1 MSLKDRRDEMEAR
14 YAHDQ
19 EKKFKIESRRNR
31 IVGQWAAAKLGKSGP
46 DADAYV
52 QDVLKAS
59 FSRPGDEDIVE
70 KIEADFQSAGV
81 DVSADGIRRELETAF
96 IEAERQVNEA

>member
-1 MSLKDRRDEMEAR
+1 MSLKDRRDEMESR

-31 IVGQWAAAKLGKSGP
+31 IFGQWAAGKLGKSGA

-52 QDVLKAS
+52 QEVVKAS
-59 FSRPGDEDIVE
+59 FARAGDEDIVE
-70 KIEADFQSAGV
+70 KVEGDFRAGGV
-81 DVSADGIRRELETAF
+81 DLSADDIRRELETSF
-96 IEAERQVNEA
+96 VEAERQVNAG